1 MMTNDYRT
9 VSSDGDA
16 VGDDDVMGDGD
27 TVGDGDVMGD
37 GDTDAD
43 AVGDAD
49 VLCRLEG
56 GYSLKDL
63 PSALKSTLLPFM
75 R

>member
-16 VGDDDVMGDGD
+16 VGDGD
-27 TVGDGDVMGD
+27 TVGNADTV
-37 GDTDAD
+37 GDTD